1 MPPCL
6 RAAPL
11 LVLGLSAGP
20 AFADLTAADVWQS
33 WQGQLS
39 QLGYEITG
47 TPQQGSDGI
56 VIPDLGL
63 TQELPDDGGRVEM
76 RMGRIEMTEAGD
88 GTVELIYPPTMPM
101 AVAVTPA
108 DDEPLTAVLTLSH
121 DGLWITASGT
131 PEEIDYAYAAQT
143 MRIEIGDVTV
153 GGKAIETFAGGLT
166 FEDLEG
172 NSTTRFNKDVRRVEQ
187 RLASGTVGYRFK
199 ILDEKTG
206 SALDLAGEADSMT
219 HESRMHMPGTGD
231 PSDMAAALENGFR
244 LETDLAFGAGSSQFE
259 VSEDDETMTGTSRS
273 DTVRISG
280 AFSGDGLVYESD
292 ARGLEVT
299 TELDM
304 FPTPLTY
311 AIDRAFARFRLPVAQ
326 GEELQ
331 DFGLSID
338 FAGLRL
344 PDELWSMIDPEATLP
359 RDPANLAV
367 DLTGKAR
374 LTTNIFDEA
383 EISALEE
390 RGETP
395 GDLDSLSLEKLAFSV
410 AGARLTGEG
419 AITLDNAEGLD
430 MPPAEGTVDL
440 RLEGGEGLLQKLVD
454 IGLIPEDQAMTARM
468 MASMFANA
476 VEGEDT
482 LTSRIEIEKD
492 GTVTVNG
499 QRMR

>member
-1 MPPCL
+1 MSCL
-6 RAAPL
+6 RAVPL

-47 TPQQGSDGI
+47 TPQPGSDGI
-56 VIPDLGL
+56 VIADLGL
-63 TQELPDDGGRVEM
+63 TQELPDDGGRIEM

-88 GTVELIYPPTMPM
+88 GTVELIYPPTMPV
-101 AVAVTPA
+101 AVAVTPT
-108 DDEPLTAVLTLSH
+108 DGEPLTAVLMFSH
-121 DGLWITASGT
+121 DGLSITASGT
-131 PEEIDYAYAAQT
+131 PEEIDYAYAAQA
-143 MRIEIGDVTV
+143 MRIEIDDVTV
-153 GGKAIETFAGGLT
+153 GGKAIETLTGGLT
-166 FEDLEG
+166 LEDMEG
-172 NSTTRFNKDVRRVEQ
+172 NSTTRFNEEVRRVEQ
-187 RLASGTVGYRFK
+187 RLSSGTVGYRVKFV
-199 ILDEKTG
+199 DGKTG
-206 SALDLAGEADSMT
+206 KALDLAGEADSMT
-219 HESRMHMPGTGD
+219 HESRLHMPAAGD
-231 PSDMAAALENGFR
+231 TSDMAAALENGFR
-244 LETDLAFGAGSSQFE
+244 LETDVAFGPGSAQFE
-259 VSEDDETMTGTSRS
+259 VSEADKTMTGTSRS
-273 DTVRISG
+273 DAVRISG
-280 AFSGDGLVYESD
+280 AFAADGLVYESD
-292 ARGLEVT
+292 ATGLEVT
-299 TELDM
+299 TALDM

-331 DFGLSID
+331 DFGLSINL
-338 FAGLRL
+338 AGLRL
-344 PDELWSMIDPEATLP
+344 PEDLWSLIDPKAVLP
-359 RDPANLAV
+359 RDPATLAV

-383 EISALEE
+383 EIAALEE
-390 RGETP
+390 RGESP
-395 GDLDSLSLEKLAFSV
+395 GDLDSLSLEKLALEV

-419 AITLDNAEGLD
+419 AITLDNAEGLN